1 MATSFGRYDDRRR
14 QAAQSGRKHCYTM
27 ASNEDN
33 APTPQTEVKQA
44 ENDSRPTSRAKSG
57 TLKPQGGENVPSRQG
72 SAKASKPSKGKKT
85 SQSKGK
91 AKKTEVEDQPSK
103 DAAEDK
109 DSLPENV
116 IPIFLSSKSQEI
128 FHCATDEEV
137 TMEDPFKLISKEDII
152 QDLKMRAGVC
162 DFAPIKQKILDY
174 PGDEI
179 LVVYDAD
186 YKHGQNFI
194 VALTEEAKEKL
205 MRPSTADQ
213 VDGEEGEGGTEGQ
226 QQEGGDEEVDLTV
239 YTYVP
244 PEPKEWVSYGSE
256 HDIEEESIQEKRE
269 KISFTL
275 RRIRREFGAPIKFS
289 DRGPDDA
296 KDGYIECTPY
306 EDKNFS
312 VKKIELDKSVQAIGE
327 TTDSGSQTEW
337 KHPCNKFTQYA
348 PRQFDEE
355 EKNKHLQSH
364 QLKNFI
370 QNVTPRF
377 QLALQQN
384 EIMDVFNNDWTV
396 LADEDSSFGSKSD
409 NHLKEYQSF
418 TDMQFSKEKTITSIE
433 WHPSIKGVIAVAC
446 AERMLF
452 DERIDNASKVLMAPS
467 LILIWS
473 FSDPIHPQILLEAP
487 DDIFCFKFNPTDSNV
502 IAGGCINGQVVLWDI
517 SKHVDRLKN
526 SQRGKQPKK
535 NTMTSLPGFEDE
547 NTDKTPIIRYCA
559 VSAIE
564 HSHKTAIADIQWVP
578 DHIELTRMGILCEN
592 RQQICCQILTAST
605 DGTVAIWDTRPPK
618 GAAPVDDNKSNG
630 PLGVPSTFKHI
641 DLTWKPVIK
650 IPISRIEGNGDYAVT
665 CVSIQERQGDRT
677 ILEKQSRDIEKR
689 ESNTGIG
696 SSMRG
701 GSAKEKKPLEGA
713 TSKFFVGTEDG
724 ELVYADWK
732 LEKDVDSGRLQP
744 PKPEFAKLFHDQCI
758 TTLQRSPFFKEYL
771 LIVGGWNFSIWKEGE
786 MSEPLLCSAASAKK
800 LTAGFWS
807 PSRPSVFY
815 IARADG
821 NIDVWDLL
829 DRTHE
834 PSLSQNISA
843 ASITSIFPW
852 VVNSKQQLLG
862 VADSVGT
869 LHILEVPWTLRHAP
883 SGEFNSTLNY
893 LEREVKR
900 LNYVITRQEFR
911 LQDKRRIDAEE
922 AEKKLAKPV
931 EPSIDDKENKQ
942 RMQFLDYKDEEK
954 KFLQELGLW
963 QEPEEPLPET

>member
-1 MATSFGRYDDRRR
+1 MS
-14 QAAQSGRKHCYTM
+14 
-27 ASNEDN
+27 SNEV
-33 APTPQTEVKQA
+33 ESEIKQP
-44 ENDSRPTSRAKSG
+44 ENNSRPASKVS
-57 TLKPQGGENVPSRQG
+57 ENGPSRQG
-72 SAKASKPSKGKKT
+72 SSKPSKVAKGKKT
-85 SQSKGK
+85 SQNKGK
-91 AKKTEVEDQPSK
+91 KKGEDDVTATGA

-109 DSLPENV
+109 DSLPENA
-116 IPIFLSSKSQEI
+116 IPLFLSSKSQEI
-128 FHCATDEEV
+128 FHCITDEDV
-137 TMEDPFKLISKEDII
+137 TMENPFKLIPKEEIL

-162 DFAPIKQKILDY
+162 DFAPIKQKIIDY
-174 PGDEI
+174 PADVL

-186 YKHGQNFI
+186 YVHGQNFI
-194 VALTEEAKEKL
+194 IALTEEAKEKL
-205 MRPSTADQ
+205 MRPPTAEQ
-213 VDGEEGEGGTEGQ
+213 VEGEDGEREEGQ
-226 QQEGGDEEVDLTV
+226 RQAEEEEVDLTV

-244 PEPKEWVSYGSE
+244 PEPKEWVSQGSE
-256 HDIEEESIQEKRE
+256 KEIKEESIEETRK

-275 RRIRREFGAPIKFS
+275 KRVRHEFGAPVQFS

-296 KDGYIECTPY
+296 KDGYIECVAY

-312 VKKIELDKSVQAIGE
+312 VKRMELNKSVQAISE
-327 TTDSGSQTEW
+327 TTDNGSQTEW
-337 KHPCNKFTQYA
+337 KHPCNKSTQYA
-348 PRQFDEE
+348 PREFNEE
-355 EKNKHLQSH
+355 EKNKHLQSQ

-370 QNVTPRF
+370 ENTTPRF

-384 EIMDVFNNDWTV
+384 EIMDVFYDDWTA

-418 TDMQFSKEKTITSIE
+418 TDMQFSKEKTITSVE
-433 WHPSIKGVIAVAC
+433 WHPTFKGVIAVAC

-487 DDIFCFKFNPTDSNV
+487 DDIFCFKFNPSDPNV
-502 IAGGCINGQVVLWDI
+502 ITGGCINGQVVMWDI
-517 SKHVDRLKN
+517 SKHVERLKN

-547 NTDKTPIIRYCA
+547 NSDKTPIIRYCA

-564 HSHKTAIADIQWVP
+564 HSHKTAVADIQWVP
-578 DHIELTRMGILCEN
+578 DHIEFTRMGVICEN
-592 RQQICCQILTAST
+592 RQQTCCQILTAST
-605 DGTVAIWDTRPPK
+605 DGTVAVWDTRPPK
-618 GAAPVDDNKSNG
+618 GQAPSVDDNKSNG

-650 IPISRIEGNGDYAVT
+650 IPIGRIEGNGEYAVT
-665 CVSIQERQGDRT
+665 CISIQERQGDRT
-677 ILEKQSRDIEKR
+677 ILDKQSKQDLEKR
-689 ESNTGIG
+689 ESVGGLG

-701 GSAKEKKPLEGA
+701 GSAKEKKPLEGV
-713 TSKFFVGTEDG
+713 TTKFFIGTEDG

-744 PKPEFAKLFHDQCI
+744 PKPDFAKLFHDQNI
-758 TTLQRSPFFKEYL
+758 TTLQRSPFFKEYFL
-771 LIVGGWNFSIWKEGE
+771 VVGGWNFSIWKEGE
-786 MSEPLLCSAASAKK
+786 TSQPLLCSAAHAKK
-800 LTAGFWS
+800 LTAGYWS
-807 PSRPSVFY
+807 PTRPCVFY

-843 ASITSIFPW
+843 ASITAIFPW
-852 VVNSKQQLLG
+852 IVNSKQQLLG

-883 SGEFNSTLNY
+883 SGEMNSTLNY

-900 LNYVITRQEFR
+900 LAYVQTRQEFR
-911 LQDKRRIDAEE
+911 IQDKRRIDAEE
-922 AEKKLAKPV
+922 AEKKLVKPI
-931 EPSIDDKENKQ
+931 EPSNEEVENRQ
-942 RMQFLDYKDEEK
+942 RMEYLDYKEEEK

-963 QEPEEPLPET
+963 QEPEEPLPDT